1 MIQLH
6 GTAVDSDIIDALRF
20 VKGTILNYEVMLNVP
35 ITNRGV
41 ALDIWAF
48 LKFLK
53 CVLNLSYLRN
63 LLNFKRLSL

>member
-6 GTAVDSDIIDALRF
+6 GTTVDSDIIDALRF

-41 ALDIWAF
+41 ALDI
-48 LKFLK
+48 
-53 CVLNLSYLRN
+53 
-63 LLNFKRLSL
+63 